1 MVSRRGPTDDFSSD
15 DVAEPAGPRL
25 DPTRAGAPKFG
36 FEELEETGDVAFHEI
51 VTEIFRIGRD
61 HDSNLVIRGDTK
73 TSRRHAH
80 VQRKGLKFF
89 IADDGSSNGTKVN
102 GKKIDG
108 EHELQSGDIVV
119 IGSHTFKFIKRV

>member
-1 MVSRRGPTDDFSSD
+1 MASRRGPTDDFSSD
-15 DVAEPAGPRL
+15 AAAEPSAPRL
-25 DPTRAGAPKFG
+25 DPTRAGAPRYG

-51 VTEIFRIGRD
+51 VTEMFRIGRD

-89 IADDGSSNGTKVN
+89 IADDGSSNGTRVN

-119 IGSHTFKFIKRV
+119 IGSHTFKFIRRA

>member
-15 DVAEPAGPRL
+15 EAAEPVGPRL
-25 DPTRAGAPKFG
+25 DPTRAGAAKYG
-36 FEELEETGDVAFHEI
+36 FEELEESGDVAFHEI

-89 IADDGSSNGTKVN
+89 ISDDGSSNGTKVN
-102 GKKIDG
+102 GKKIA
-108 EHELQSGDIVV
+108 EATELQPGDVVV
-119 IGSHTFKFIKRV
+119 IGNRTFKFAKRV